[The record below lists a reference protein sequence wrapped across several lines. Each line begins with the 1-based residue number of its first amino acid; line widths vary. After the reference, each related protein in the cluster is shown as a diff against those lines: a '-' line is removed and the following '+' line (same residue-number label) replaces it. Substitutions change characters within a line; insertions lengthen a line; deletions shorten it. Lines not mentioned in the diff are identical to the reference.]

1 MTKILVI
8 EDELSIREN
17 MAEILEYEGYEV
29 LTAEQG
35 VAGVQMARDSMP
47 DLVIC
52 DIMMPLLDGYGVL
65 TELRSQAETAT
76 IPFIFLTARAD
87 RDAIRIGMNAGADDY
102 LTKPCGRDEIM
113 AAVRARMAKRE
124 TIDQLHKQN
133 FEELRG
139 NLITIL
145 PHELRTPLTSILGYA
160 ELLQM
165 DYERLDRAEI
175 GERLDLI
182 LHAGNRLFRVIE
194 NYLLYA
200 QIEIFKR
207 DAQTME
213 AISQHLTE
221 YPASI
226 FKDVTLQKGY
236 QHERMSDVSVHA
248 EDVPVRISMES
259 LQKIIEELVDNA
271 LRFSDPGT
279 KVDVMGNV
287 QNGVY
292 LLSVSDEGRG
302 MTNDQI
308 NRVGAYMQF
317 ERKLYEQQG
326 MGLGLIIAKNL
337 AELNRGRLTIQSTP
351 AQGTTVYVE
360 ILI

>member
-124 TIDQLHKQN
+124 
-133 FEELRG
+133 
-139 NLITIL
+139 
-145 PHELRTPLTSILGYA
+145 
-160 ELLQM
+160 
-165 DYERLDRAEI
+165 
-175 GERLDLI
+175 
-182 LHAGNRLFRVIE
+182 
-194 NYLLYA
+194 
-200 QIEIFKR
+200 
-207 DAQTME
+207 
-213 AISQHLTE
+213 
-221 YPASI
+221 
-226 FKDVTLQKGY
+226 
-236 QHERMSDVSVHA
+236 
-248 EDVPVRISMES
+248 
-259 LQKIIEELVDNA
+259 
-271 LRFSDPGT
+271 
-279 KVDVMGNV
+279 
-287 QNGVY
+287 
-292 LLSVSDEGRG
+292 
-302 MTNDQI
+302 
-308 NRVGAYMQF
+308 
-317 ERKLYEQQG
+317 
-326 MGLGLIIAKNL
+326 
-337 AELNRGRLTIQSTP
+337 
-351 AQGTTVYVE
+351 
-360 ILI
+360 